1 MSTENISNEV
11 MTKKCA
17 ELANTL
23 FANSVLSEFKP
34 KIEHKHCRSI
44 ITLQSLLPSEVEI
57 VVSDSQEYQTSSQ
70 SKLGLIT
77 VNLAVNGRYVTTSK
91 TKHSSTGSKALKT
104 VLDSLLSKQI
114 KLNIKSKLSEDFLK
128 VYNKYKHLLNGEL
141 TIGDSD
147 SLYRCTSEI
156 STSIVNTF
164 SLSIDAS
171 CDSYDFQI
179 KQASLSSLDSTMIL
193 LKEITSH
200 SIIND
205 NPNNYEGYDFK
216 SHNGKIKFNISNNI
230 NIDSLEKI
238 FKLLLT

>member
-1 MSTENISNEV
+1 MSTENISNEI

-23 FANSVLSEFKP
+23 FSNSALSSFNP
-34 KIEHKHCRSI
+34 KIEHKHCRSV
-44 ITLQSLLPSEVEI
+44 ITLKSLLPSEVEFVI
-57 VVSDSQEYQTSSQ
+57 SDSQEYQSSTQ

-77 VNLAVNGRYVTTSK
+77 VNLAVNGHYVTTSK
-91 TKHSSTGSKALKT
+91 TKHTSTGSKALKT

-128 VYNKYKHLLNGEL
+128 VYNKYKHVMNGEI
-141 TIGDSD
+141 TIGDND
-147 SLYRCTSEI
+147 SLYRCQSEKSGLI
-156 STSIVNTF
+156 ENKF

-179 KQASLSSLDSTMIL
+179 RYADLSNLDTAMTL

-200 SIIND
+200 SIKND
-205 NPNNYEGYDFK
+205 NPNNHEGYDFK
-216 SHNGKIKFNISNNI
+216 SHNGKIKLNISNNI
-230 NIDSLEKI
+230 NINSLEKI
-238 FKLLLT
+238 FKLLFI